1 MKSKFFNRHSKILVF
16 VAGIALLFAVVL
28 FVIMQ
33 NGVSAKEAELVN
45 LKAALQE
52 LQEENSELDY
62 LINDADEAELFEHL
76 ARDRGYVYPD
86 EKIYYNVTPGN

>member
-16 VAGIALLFAVVL
+16 DAGIELLFAEVM
-28 FVIMQ
+28 FDIMQ